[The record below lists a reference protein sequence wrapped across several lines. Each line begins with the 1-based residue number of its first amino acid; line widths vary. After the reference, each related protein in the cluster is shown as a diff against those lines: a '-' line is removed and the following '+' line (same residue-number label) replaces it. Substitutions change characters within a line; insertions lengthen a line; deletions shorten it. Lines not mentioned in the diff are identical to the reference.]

1 MLWTETEIQRLREL
15 ARTDLSFNAIGAE
28 LQRSKH
34 AVRRKVHDL
43 NLRSPEYRRVI
54 RLKNSTP
61 QSRHEKME
69 RAGKTTLP
77 TLASLQ
83 PNEQE

>member
-15 ARTDLSFNAIGAE
+15 VLTDLTLREIGTE
-28 LQRSKH
+28 LCRSKH
-34 AVRRKVHDL
+34 SVIRKVRDL
-43 NLRSPEYRRVI
+43 NLRPPGHHKAIRRA
-54 RLKNSTP
+54 NSTP